1 MKVLLLGYGH
11 AGALFHAPLLAATE
25 DFRLTGVVTASPERQ
40 AAVRERFPEAQLFAS
55 AEEAWG
61 HEFDL
66 AVVATPDPTHA
77 SLARAALQRGLAVV
91 VDKPLAPTAAEGREL
106 IKLAEEV
113 NRPLTVFQNR
123 RWDGDFQTVR
133 RLLAEG
139 ALGERVFRFE
149 SRFERWRP
157 EGARPGWKAEG
168 GGGVL
173 FDLGSHLI
181 DQALVLFGP
190 PERVYSEVLDRGPRS
205 GGNDDAF
212 LALYH
217 ANGVVSHLWMST
229 KAAHAGPRFRVLGS
243 RAAYVK
249 HGLDVQEEQAR
260 QGLDALDPAW
270 GWESEDAW
278 GELDGRRI
286 PTERGSYAQFYQ
298 ELAAGRVPVD
308 PRDSVRVLEI
318 LEEALPKL
326 PPRPAR

>member
-25 DFRLTGVVTASPERQ
+25 DFRLAGVVTASPERQ
-40 AAVRERFPEAQLFAS
+40 AAVRERFPEAQLFAT
-55 AEEAWG
+55 ADEAWG
-61 HEFDL
+61 HGFDL

-77 SLARAALQRGLAVV
+77 SLARAALERGLAVV

-106 IKLAEEV
+106 VELAEKLGLS
-113 NRPLTVFQNR
+113 LTVFQNR

-133 RLLAEG
+133 RLVNEG
-139 ALGERVFRFE
+139 ALGDRIFRFE

-190 PERVYSEVLDRGPRS
+190 PERVYAEVLDRGPRS

-212 LALYH
+212 VALYH

-249 HGLDVQEEQAR
+249 HGLDGQEDQAR
-260 QGLDALDPAW
+260 AGLDPRSPDWGHDPQE
-270 GWESEDAW
+270 GMLE
-278 GELDGRRI
+278 GKCV
-286 PTERGSYAQFYQ
+286 PTDRGTYQQFYQ

-318 LEEALPKL
+318 LEEALPRL